1 MSEQAMISPTGGV
14 KVAALPRY
22 LAGVTLT
29 GLAAGV
35 SGLALSLIL
44 HLIQHLAYGYSP
56 QAIISEESFLEGV
69 TAAAPLRRIA
79 ALLACGLVAGAG
91 WWAVYRFGHKLVSVK
106 KASEPDGPAMP
117 IPTTAAHALLQIIT
131 VALGSPLG
139 REVAPREFGA
149 MLAGWFSRRLGL
161 DAEERRILVACGAG
175 AGLAAVYNVPLG
187 GAVFVLE
194 VLLRSAAPKA
204 VVSAFAACAIATVV
218 PWIGLGDQTLYHL
231 GAYRISTA
239 LVVWSLPAGAIIG
252 VAAHYFSLGAAWA
265 RRHAPHDVRL
275 LPWCLAVFGAIG
287 VAAVFF
293 PALPGNGKG
302 PLQLGIAGDLGLQL
316 ALALLA
322 LKLLATLASLRAG
335 AEGGLLTPGLTLG
348 ALIAVVLGLPA
359 GLPSGAC
366 AIVGATAFLAV
377 SMRMPLTAILL
388 MLEFTRVDHDFL
400 VPMLAATIASVGTD
414 AWIRREGSSFS

>member
-1 MSEQAMISPTGGV
+1 MREHAIVLPATASGPDAT
-14 KVAALPRY
+14 ALPRS
-22 LAGVTLT
+22 LAGVVLT
-29 GLAAGV
+29 GLAAGA

-69 TAAAPLRRIA
+69 SGAAPLRRVA
-79 ALLACGLVAGAG
+79 ALLVCGLVAGAG
-91 WWAVYRFGHKLVSVK
+91 WWAVYRFGGKLVSVK
-106 KASEPDGPAMP
+106 KAAEPDGPAMP

-149 MLAGWFSRRLGL
+149 MLAGWISRRLGL
-161 DAEERRILVACGAG
+161 DAEERRLLVACGAG

-194 VLLRSAAPKA
+194 VLLRTTAPRA
-204 VVSAFAACAIATVV
+204 VISAFATCAIATVV

-231 GAYRISTA
+231 GTYRISAA
-239 LVVWSLPAGAIIG
+239 LVVWALPAGAIIG
-252 VAAHYFSLGAAWA
+252 VAAHYFTHGAAWA
-265 RRHAPHDVRL
+265 RRHAPRDARL

-287 VAAVFF
+287 VAAAFF

-302 PLQLGIAGDLGLQL
+302 PLQLGFSGDLSLQL
-316 ALALLA
+316 ALALLV
-322 LKLLATLASLRAG
+322 LKLLSTLGSLRAG

-348 ALIAVVLGLPA
+348 ALIAVALGQVTGLPT
-359 GLPSGAC
+359 GAC

-377 SMRMPLTAILL
+377 SMRMPITAILL
-388 MLEFTRVDHDFL
+388 MMEFTRAGHDFL
-400 VPMLAATIASVGTD
+400 IPILAATVASVGTD
-414 AWIRREGSSFS
+414 ALLRKRAP